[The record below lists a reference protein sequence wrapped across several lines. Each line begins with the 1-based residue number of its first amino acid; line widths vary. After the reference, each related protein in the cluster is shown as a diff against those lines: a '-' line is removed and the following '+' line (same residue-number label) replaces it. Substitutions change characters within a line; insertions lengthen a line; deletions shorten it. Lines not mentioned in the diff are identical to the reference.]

1 MNTYLLIFVVASCS
15 SLMLTP
21 IVRRACEHYGWLD
34 QPRDDRRVHQ
44 KPVPRLGGVAIF
56 ASILLAL
63 TLLPFIHNQLTSSL
77 SDSRPQLLSVVLPAT
92 LALLLGI
99 YDDFRGSN
107 ARFKFLTQGLVG
119 LLFYVLGGR
128 IESLSVPLVGTVAL
142 PTAVG
147 CALTVLWT
155 IGITNAFNLIDGID
169 GLATGTALFASLVM
183 LVVSLMLGH
192 SMVTVMVVALC
203 GALIGFLPYNFNPAS
218 IFLGDSGSLFIGF
231 MLSALSIHGAQ
242 KASTAVAV
250 IVPLIAFGLPVLDTG
265 FSIVRRFISRRP
277 LFDGDREHIHHK
289 LLERGWSQRRV
300 ALGLYG
306 VCALFGLLALCFV
319 NDTSMRT
326 TGLVLFVIGVAVVFI
341 VGSLRYHEV
350 DEVRAG
356 MKRNFG
362 ERRLRVA
369 NNIRVRRASRIM
381 SQATTLGEI
390 FGAMQEL
397 LEAGEFVYANT
408 QLGRREE
415 AAYNERI
422 LESEKQTSRMHRV
435 EMRGGLI
442 SWSWE
447 RGDTSAEEIIGSG
460 HFWTL
465 RLPLTTKQAEWGY
478 LNLYRGLGGD
488 ALLLDINYLC
498 DLFQRELAQAAER
511 VLSSNESQKPDAM
524 LMPIIALEDIEMT
537 SVSQ

>member
-1 MNTYLLIFVVASCS
+1 MNTYLLIFVVATCG
-15 SLMLTP
+15 SLALTP
-21 IVRRACEHYGWLD
+21 LVQRVCERYGWMD
-34 QPRDDRRVHQ
+34 KPRDDRRVHER
-44 KPVPRLGGVAIF
+44 PVPRLGGVAIF
-56 ASILLAL
+56 SAMLLAL
-63 TLLPFIHNQLTSSL
+63 AILPFIHNHLTRSL
-77 SDSRPQLLSVVLPAT
+77 SSSQQQLLTVVVPAT
-92 LALLLGI
+92 LALLLGV
-99 YDDFRGSN
+99 YDDFRGTN
-107 ARFKFLTQGLVG
+107 ARFKFLTQALVG
-119 LLFYVLGGR
+119 LLFYALGGR
-128 IESLSVPLVGTVAL
+128 IEVLSIPLVGTVAL
-142 PTAVG
+142 PPILG
-147 CALTVLWT
+147 CALTVLWV
-155 IGITNAFNLIDGID
+155 IAITNAFNLIDGVD

-183 LVVSLMLGH
+183 LGVSVILGH
-192 SMVTVMVVALC
+192 PVVTVMGVALC

-231 MLSALSIHGAQ
+231 TLSALSVQGAQ

-250 IVPLIAFGLPVLDTG
+250 VIPLIAFGLPVLDTG
-265 FSIVRRFISRRP
+265 FSMVRRFISGRP

-300 ALGLYG
+300 ALVLYS

-319 NDTSMRT
+319 NDTSMRMA
-326 TGLVLFVIGVAVVFI
+326 GLLLLVIGVAVVFI

-350 DEVRAG
+350 DEMRAG

-369 NNIRVRRASRIM
+369 NNICVRRASRIL
-381 SQATTLGEI
+381 SQATTLSEI

-397 LEAGEFVYANT
+397 LEAGEFVYANA
-408 QLGRREE
+408 QLGSQGE
-415 AAYNERI
+415 AARNERI
-422 LESEKQTSRMHRV
+422 LGSEEQTPQMSRA

-442 SWSWE
+442 NWSWE
-447 RGDTSAEEIIGSG
+447 RGDISAEEIIGSG

-465 RLPLTTKQAEWGY
+465 RLPLTTEQAEWGY

-511 VLSSNESQKPDAM
+511 VLSANGSQEPDAPPM
-524 LMPIIALEDIEMT
+524 AFMALAEIEMK
-537 SVSQ
+537 